1 MTRSRRRGIV
11 FASALFTVGALVN
24 GVLAVPASARRPRCF
39 GVRATIVG
47 TSGADIMNGTRRSD
61 VIVVLGGG
69 DTIRGRGRGDLI
81 CAGKGNDKVLGGSG
95 VDLTFGEGGADE
107 IRGQRGMFNRAVP
120 GPGNDFVD
128 GGPGGGDEVIYLDA
142 NGPIDG
148 DLGAGTVTGH
158 GNDEIAHIE
167 WLIGTQSN
175 DILTGSEGSD
185 VLFGAGGNDMLQS
198 LGGDDFPTGGAG
210 DDEIDGGNGF
220 DLLTDYT
227 LSVYYFGSPPAG
239 PITVDLPAGTSSGF
253 GNDVLAGMEASQG
266 SIGNDVMIGTSGENE
281 FTVLAEGSD
290 TVDAGDTGTTG
301 STAVTVSTTSTAA
314 APVPTSWTTWIRRPA

>member
-1 MTRSRRRGIV
+1 
-11 FASALFTVGALVN
+11 
-24 GVLAVPASARRPRCF
+24 
-39 GVRATIVG
+39 
-47 TSGADIMNGTRRSD
+47 
-61 VIVVLGGG
+61 
-69 DTIRGRGRGDLI
+69 
-81 CAGKGNDKVLGGSG
+81 
-95 VDLTFGEGGADE
+95 
-107 IRGQRGMFNRAVP
+107 
-120 GPGNDFVD
+120 
-128 GGPGGGDEVIYLDA
+128 VIYLDA

-253 GNDVLAGMEASQG
+253 GNDVLAGIEASQG
-266 SIGNDVMIGTSGENE
+266 STGNDVMIGTSGENE

-290 TVDAGDTGTTG
+290 TVDAGDGDDRVDGGDGVDDLDGGAGTDLLDNLD
-301 STAVTVSTTSTAA
+301 STARMTINLSTSTDSQGDTLAGFEDVFGTFLNDSITGDDATNEIFGVDGNDALFGLGGDDVLIGNGGSDSADGGLGTDQCAAETEVACEADPTATTSTALA
-314 APVPTSWTTWIRRPA
+314 VHDVTRFKADVAPSDGIASIRW